1 MLVTLREILPDA
13 KKNRYAVGLFNTV
26 DLEMAKGVLA
36 AAEEARSP
44 VIIGSA
50 EVLLPYTGLEELASF
65 LVPLAKKATVPVV
78 LHLDHGLTVDCVQ
91 KAIDLG
97 FTSVMY
103 DCSTKSFQENIWDVK
118 TMADY
123 AHRRG
128 LSIEAE
134 LGHVGSNDGGAES
147 VGENDNSIYTEPEE
161 ARAFAE
167 ATGVDALAV
176 AIGTAHGAYKSKP
189 KRDYPGFP

>member
-97 FTSVMY
+97 F
-103 DCSTKSFQENIWDVK
+103 DAKEELEELDKAAPAGAAEQPKKKKSF
-118 TMADY
+118 
-123 AHRRG
+123 
-128 LSIEAE
+128 
-134 LGHVGSNDGGAES
+134 LGRLFE
-147 VGENDNSIYTEPEE
+147 
-161 ARAFAE
+161 
-167 ATGVDALAV
+167 
-176 AIGTAHGAYKSKP
+176 K
-189 KRDYPGFP
+189 